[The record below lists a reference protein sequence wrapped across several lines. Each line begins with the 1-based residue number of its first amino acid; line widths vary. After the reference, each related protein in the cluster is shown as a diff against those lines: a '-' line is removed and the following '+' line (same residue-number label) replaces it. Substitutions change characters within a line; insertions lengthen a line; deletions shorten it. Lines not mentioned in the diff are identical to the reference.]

1 MVIIRYTLKFTVKIQ
16 LLLTTVRETN
26 MNKQQLIKTIADTLD
41 TTQKGGR
48 EALDAVF
55 GAIQQGL
62 VEDGKVSV
70 VGFGNFMVRNKN
82 SRIGRNPQTGVTI
95 KVPAKKSPA
104 FKPSQKLKKL
114 VND

>member
-1 MVIIRYTLKFTVKIQ
+1 
-16 LLLTTVRETN
+16 

-55 GAIQQGL
+55 GAIKEGL

-70 VGFGNFMVRNKN
+70 VGFGNFTVRDKN
-82 SRIGRNPQTGVTI
+82 PRKARNPQTGESI
-95 KVPAKKSPA
+95 EVPAKRSPA